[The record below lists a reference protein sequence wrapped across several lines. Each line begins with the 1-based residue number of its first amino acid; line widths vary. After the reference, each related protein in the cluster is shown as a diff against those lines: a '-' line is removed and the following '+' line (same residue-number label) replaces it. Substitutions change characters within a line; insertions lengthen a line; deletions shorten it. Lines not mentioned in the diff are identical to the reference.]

1 MGRGGAK
8 ISESEKSALVSK
20 PFILAFKSATVQSPK
35 GLLDKHIYKKKIPQY
50 ILKLVTFEK

>member
-35 GLLDKHIYKKKIPQY
+35 GLLDKHIYKKKSHNTSY
-50 ILKLVTFEK
+50 NL